1 MNFNATLIGQSIAFA
16 FFVWFCMKYVWP
28 PIVGILEER
37 QKKIADGLEAAA
49 RAQKDLSLAHESV
62 KKQLETTK
70 HEAAAIIE
78 LANKRANQI
87 IDESKI
93 QAREE
98 GQRLL
103 VQAKSEIEQE
113 VMRAKESL
121 RFQVSA
127 IAIAAAEKILEK
139 SVDKAANEEMLN
151 KFASEL

>member
-1 MNFNATLIGQSIAFA
+1 
-16 FFVWFCMKYVWP
+16 MKYVWP
-28 PIVGILEER
+28 PIISILEER

-49 RAQKDLSLAHESV
+49 RAQKDLGLAQERV
-62 KKQLETTK
+62 KQQLETTK

-87 IDESKI
+87 IDESKA

-103 VQAKSEIEQE
+103 AQAKSEIEQE

-121 RFQVSA
+121 RFQVSS

-139 SVDKAANEEMLN
+139 SIDKAANEDMLN
-151 KFASEL
+151 KLASEL